1 MGLLAPLVLLVF
13 LGFLAGRFL
22 KVNREALAPL
32 LVYFLAPLTIFKGI
46 LEADLSAELLS
57 LPFLYIALC
66 GLIASFIWRIGGYFF
81 QSPAR
86 NVLAYAGGNA
96 NSGYFGFPAVIAVLG
111 MEAFPAIVLISFGFV
126 IFEATIGFYITA
138 RSHFTPWESLKKLAR
153 LPVLYVFFLG
163 WILNSQNVGIPSAT
177 EAFFE
182 WIKGS
187 FTVLGMMIIGIALAS
202 VRSAQDWN
210 WRFLSATLLIKYVVW
225 PLATFA
231 VLAVWQLFLP
241 LDPLTAKVIVLT
253 SVLPMAANV
262 VAFASLLKAEPE
274 KVALATTVSTVV
286 SIFLIPVML
295 PFLFELL
302 ENLTS

>member
-13 LGFLAGRFL
+13 LGFIAGRFL
-22 KVNREALAPL
+22 KVSRESLAPL
-32 LVYFLAPLTIFKGI
+32 LVYLLAPLTIFKGI

-66 GLIASFIWRIGGYFF
+66 GLIASSVWRLGGFFF
-81 QSPAR
+81 QSPSR

-111 MEAFPAIVLISFGFV
+111 MDAFPIIVLVSFGFV

-138 RSHFTPWESLKKLAR
+138 RSHFSPMQSLQKLAR

-163 WILNSQNVGIPSAT
+163 WFLNSQGIGVPPAA
-177 EAFFE
+177 EAFFD
-182 WIKGS
+182 WVKGS
-187 FTVLGMMIIGIALAS
+187 FTVLGMMLIGIALAS
-202 VRSAQDWN
+202 VRPARDWDM
-210 WRFLSATLLIKYVVW
+210 RFLGATLLIKYLLW
-225 PLATFA
+225 PVATFA
-231 VLAVWQLFLP
+231 LLAVWQLLLP
-241 LDPLTAKVIVLT
+241 LDPLTARVIVLT

-274 KVALATTVSTVV
+274 KVALATTVSTVL

-295 PFLFELL
+295 PYLFELL
-302 ENLTS
+302 DRLTS